1 MLTFTVH
8 ESHNPPSDR
17 IDRAEGLIFVRDGF
31 SWGGALLAPLWML
44 AHRLWLPLLGY
55 VIAGVL
61 IELVRESDIVA
72 SGWVTIAAV
81 ALNLLVGFE
90 ADTLRRWSLARR
102 GWVTLGS
109 VSGRNR
115 EDCERRFFDMW
126 LPSQPVLAPA
136 SAAGGA
142 APGGRRSLSNALSGA
157 SG

>member
-8 ESHNPPSDR
+8 ESPNPPSDR
-17 IDRAEGLIFVRDGF
+17 IDRAEGLVLVRDGF
-31 SWGGALLAPLWML
+31 SWSAALFAPLWMV

-55 VIAGVL
+55 VVVAAL
-61 IELVRESDIVA
+61 IELVREAGIAASDWA
-72 SGWVTIAAV
+72 TIAAL
-81 ALNLLVGFE
+81 ALNVLVGFE

-136 SAAGGA
+136 SAAGSG
-142 APGGRRSLSNALSGA
+142 APGGRRSLANALSGA

>member
-8 ESHNPPSDR
+8 ESPSPPADR
-17 IDRAEGLIFVRDGF
+17 IDRAEGLVFVPDGF
-31 SWGGALLAPLWML
+31 SWSAAFLAPLWML

-55 VIAGVL
+55 VVAAVL
-61 IELVRESDIVA
+61 IELVRESDMVA
-72 SGWVTIAAV
+72 SGWATIAAV

-126 LPSQPVLAPA
+126 LPSQPVLTPA

-142 APGGRRSLSNALSGA
+142 APGGRRSLANALSGA